1 MKHGVIGDVLMWVL
15 LGSLAVLIIMNRQG
29 FASAISSAA
38 APVTKES
45 QIFTGAGYSHASG
58 KQYG

>member
-15 LGSLAVLIIMNRQG
+15 LGSLAVLIIMNRKG
-29 FASAISSAA
+29 FASAISSVS

-45 QIFTGAGYSHASG
+45 QIFTGAGYHNASG